1 MAETPQM
8 AQTRRWWGPGAEA
21 LGPLGSPDATSI
33 YAVRMSENNIDQKLS
48 LSVPRS
54 VGSLAPNQMK
64 SVGQPFPGMPHSAG
78 TGPIDRDRPG
88 AVSENSEDEPD
99 GPVDLSCLG
108 GVKAAGEAAQ
118 PTGVDRAHLVDEY
131 AGPGSIHFDLRPE
144 DRRLRAAGSRGDDQ
158 RGKQDSVT
166 LDRNCVPGAALLVP
180 GGVLAGA

>member
-1 MAETPQM
+1 
-8 AQTRRWWGPGAEA
+8 
-21 LGPLGSPDATSI
+21 
-33 YAVRMSENNIDQKLS
+33 MSENNIDQKLS

-54 VGSLAPNQMK
+54 CRLSGAESNEKALAN
-64 SVGQPFPGMPHSAG
+64 PFQGCHIPPPPGRSTE
-78 TGPIDRDRPG
+78 TGPR

-118 PTGVDRAHLVDEY
+118 QTGVDRAHLVDEY

-144 DRRLRAAGSRGDDQ
+144 DRRLRAGRSRGDDQ
-158 RGKQDSVT
+158 RGEQDSVT